1 VRAHGRVQALI
12 LSQRLQ
18 LGVVGA
24 TAFAGLWLIAIT
36 AGFVGQ
42 TDRLMTQ
49 ETVYERTLD
58 SLEAR
63 QAERIRELKDKHFE
77 IESGLRAEL
86 ANARESERE
95 LLADLDLYHQ
105 KFTHVTG
112 ALDQSRD
119 QMKALIDQNR
129 GLQDNLA
136 SLKSRL
142 ELTGAERANIAHMR
156 DLMTEEL
163 DDLDEKL
170 QDMVDRNGDLRAD
183 VTDLRTALNQ
193 VSSERIAVV
202 EEREMLVARVRELET
217 TVLET
222 KRAQR
227 DVLLRLAE
235 TTSDNIGAVE
245 RTIEL
250 TGLDPEMLLARAEEV
265 SGGQGGPFVAFDA
278 VFASLKPLD
287 ENAALLD
294 RKITRLERLQEM
306 VRVLPLN
313 APMDDYRLTSGFG
326 KRKDPVNGRLAMHSG
341 IDFVGERRAVVLAP
355 SGGTVDFVG
364 WKGGFGKVVE
374 IDHGYGIKTRFAHL
388 GKIFVKRGQEVKYR
402 DKLGQVGSTGRTTG
416 PHLHYEVL
424 IDDEPTDPM
433 PFLRAG
439 RHVFKG

>member
-1 VRAHGRVQALI
+1 M
-12 LSQRLQ
+12 
-18 LGVVGA
+18 GA
-24 TAFAGLWLIAIT
+24 SAFASLWLIAIT

-42 TDRLMTQ
+42 TDRLITQ
-49 ETVYERTLD
+49 ESAYERTLD
-58 SLEAR
+58 TIEAR
-63 QAERIRELKDKHFE
+63 QAERIQELKDEHFA
-77 IESGLRAEL
+77 IESALRAEL

-95 LLADLDLYHQ
+95 LLADLDHYHE
-105 KFTHVTG
+105 KFAHVTG

-119 QMKALIDQNR
+119 QMTALITKNR
-129 GLQDNLA
+129 GLQDNLS

-142 ELTGAERANIAHMR
+142 ELTEAERANIAHMR

-163 DDLDEKL
+163 GDQDNKL
-170 QDMVDRNGDLRAD
+170 QEMVERNGDLRAD
-183 VTDLRTALNQ
+183 VNELRTVLNQ

-202 EEREMLVARVRELET
+202 EEREMLVARVHQLEA

-235 TTSDNIGAVE
+235 TTTDNIGAVE

-278 VFASLKPLD
+278 VFASLRPLD

-313 APMDDYRLTSGFG
+313 APMDDYRLSSRYG
-326 KRKDPVNGRLAMHSG
+326 KRTDPVNGRLAMHSG
-341 IDFVGERRAVVLAP
+341 IDFVSSRRAAVLAP
-355 SGGTVDFVG
+355 SGGTVAFVG
-364 WKGGFGKVVE
+364 WKGGYGKVVE
-374 IDHGYGIKTRFAHL
+374 IDHGYGVKTRFAHL
-388 GKIFVKRGQEVKYR
+388 GKIFVKRGQEVNYR

-424 IDDEPTDPM
+424 IDSEPTDPM